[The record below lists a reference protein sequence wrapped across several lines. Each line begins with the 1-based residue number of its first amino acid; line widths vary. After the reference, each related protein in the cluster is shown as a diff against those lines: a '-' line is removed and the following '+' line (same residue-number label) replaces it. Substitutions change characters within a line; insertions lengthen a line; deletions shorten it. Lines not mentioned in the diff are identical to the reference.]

1 LSLETSLYLG
11 IDGGQTSTTAVI
23 GDHAARI
30 LGQGFGGQ
38 SNHVKGAEGRT
49 RLIRAVT
56 QALSGACHQAG
67 LSLDAIQF
75 DAACL
80 GFTGGI
86 EDKEP
91 ILREIVPCR
100 RMVIMDD
107 VTIALTGAHA
117 DRPGIIVIAGTG
129 SVAMG
134 RNAEGG
140 TARAGGWGYAF
151 GDEGGAWGIVRDALR
166 AALRWHEEWGPST
179 LLHDLLL
186 QQTGDDDIHVL
197 RRRFYTEDY
206 PRPRVAAFSKL
217 VDQAAQQGDA
227 VALAI
232 LNDAAQSLVNL
243 VQVVHRRLFPPS
255 ETMPVAPIGGV
266 FESRTVRERFQSLLE
281 SNSAVRVVPPRHG
294 PEVGALLEAIGVRGR

>member
-1 LSLETSLYLG
+1 M
-11 IDGGQTSTTAVI
+11 
-23 GDHAARI
+23 
-30 LGQGFGGQ
+30 
-38 SNHVKGAEGRT
+38 
-49 RLIRAVT
+49 
-56 QALSGACHQAG
+56 
-67 LSLDAIQF
+67 DAIRF
-75 DAACL
+75 YAACL

-86 EDKEP
+86 ENKEP
-91 ILREIVPCR
+91 ILREIVPCQ
-100 RMVIMDD
+100 RMINIDD
-107 VTIALTGAHA
+107 ISIDLTGAHE
-117 DRPGIIVIAGTG
+117 DRSGIIVIAGTG
-129 SVAMG
+129 SVAAG
-134 RNAEGG
+134 RSAEGR

-166 AALRWHEEWGPST
+166 AALRWHEEWGPPT

-227 VALAI
+227 IALGI

-243 VQVVHRRLFPPS
+243 VQVVQRRLFPPA
-255 ETMPVAPIGGV
+255 ETISVAPIGGV

-281 SNSAVRVVPPRHG
+281 NNSAVRLVPPRHG
-294 PEVGALLEAIGVRGR
+294 PEVGALLEAIRMRG

>member
-1 LSLETSLYLG
+1 M
-11 IDGGQTSTTAVI
+11 
-23 GDHAARI
+23 
-30 LGQGFGGQ
+30 GQGLGGQ
-38 SNHVKGAEGRT
+38 SNHVKGPEGRT

-56 QALSGACHQAG
+56 EALSGACRQAG
-67 LSLDAIQF
+67 LSMSTIEF
-75 DAACL
+75 DSACL

-100 RMVIMDD
+100 RLRIMDD
-107 VTIALTGAHA
+107 VTIALTGAHE

-134 RNAEGG
+134 RNAEGR

-166 AALRWHEEWGPST
+166 AALRWHEEWGPPT

-186 QQTGDDDIHVL
+186 QQTGEADIHVL
-197 RRRFYTEDY
+197 RRQFYTEDY

-217 VDQAAQQGDA
+217 VEEAAQQGDTI
-227 VALAI
+227 ALGI

-243 VQVVHRRLFPPS
+243 VHVVHRRLFAS
-255 ETMPVAPIGGV
+255 AEAIPVAPIGGV
-266 FESRTVRERFQSLLE
+266 FESRTVRERFQSMLE
-281 SNSAVRVVPPRHG
+281 ANAVCIVQPRHE
-294 PEVGALLEAIGVRGR
+294 PAVGALLEAIRMGSK